1 MSLGSFFKKQF
12 IDVIA
17 WTEDGPGILQ
27 YRYPMQDMEIQNG
40 AQLTVRESQMAV
52 FVNEG
57 VFADIFSPGPL
68 HAQHEDPSAAH
79 QPAELGQALSVAV
92 QVRRLLLL
100 DAAADRPA
108 VGHADAGHDPRQGVR
123 RGSSARKRH
132 LLLPPDRSRG
142 LSAEGRGDAGP
153 YSTDELEPHLRNVI
167 VGKVSDAF
175 GQSGVAFLDMAGNID
190 ELSTA
195 MRAQVGPLFSDF
207 GLALDTFQVES
218 LSLPDELQKL
228 LDQRI
233 GMNMVGDMRQ
243 YAQFQAAQSMP
254 IAAANPG
261 GGAGIGAGL
270 GAGLAM
276 GKAMADAISG
286 ATVVRR
292 RSGQRRR
299 RPPRRNSA
307 RSAASRSRGA
317 RSSAPSAARSRRER
331 RRVGHRRAW
340 M

>member
-1 MSLGSFFKKQF
+1 
-12 IDVIA
+12 
-17 WTEDGPGILQ
+17 
-27 YRYPMQDMEIQNG
+27 
-40 AQLTVRESQMAV
+40 
-52 FVNEG
+52 
-57 VFADIFSPGPL
+57 
-68 HAQHEDPSAAH
+68 
-79 QPAELGQALSVAV
+79 
-92 QVRRLLLL
+92 
-100 DAAADRPA
+100 
-108 VGHADAGHDPRQGVR
+108 
-123 RGSSARKRH
+123 
-132 LLLPPDRSRG
+132 
-142 LSAEGRGDAGP
+142 
-153 YSTDELEPHLRNVI
+153 VI

-195 MRAQVGPLFSDF
+195 MRAQVGPLFTDF

-286 ATVVRR
+286 AV
-292 RSGQRRR
+292 S
-299 RPPRRNSA
+299 P
-307 RSAASRSRGA
+307 
-317 RSSAPSAARSRRER
+317 APSATPSAETKFCSEC
-331 RRVGHRRAW
+331 GKPIAKSSKFCSECGAKQA
-340 M
+340 